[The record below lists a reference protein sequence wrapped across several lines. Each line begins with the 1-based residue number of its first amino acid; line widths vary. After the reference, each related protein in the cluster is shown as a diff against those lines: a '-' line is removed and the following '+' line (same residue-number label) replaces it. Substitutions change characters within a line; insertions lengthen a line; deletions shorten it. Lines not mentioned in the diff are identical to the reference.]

1 MSKKLKGKLKS
12 KMRKKNTVKR
22 RTSKRPTANMYGTDR
37 PVGQPDYSMGKE
49 NYMKPLSED
58 EYENAQ
64 KMVSERIKDLIPQLQ
79 KMTVDEREKLKV
91 RTNNIINLKN
101 TVEKYFRKYPDEL
114 TLKEFHEIEGNFID
128 DFMIGSALEQMEVK
142 VVDLT
147 TGTTGTI
154 ESLDTAFNQYI
165 R

>member
-22 RTSKRPTANMYGTDR
+22 RTSKRPTENMYGTDR

-49 NYMKPLSED
+49 NYMKPLTEE
-58 EYENAQ
+58 EYTNAQ
-64 KMVSERIKDLIPQLQ
+64 KMVMKRIKDLIPELQ
-79 KMTVDEREKLKV
+79 KMTVEKREMLKV
-91 RTNNIINLKN
+91 RTNNIINLVN

-114 TLKEFHEIEGNFID
+114 TLKEYHEIEGNFMD
-128 DFMIGSALEQMEVK
+128 DIMIGSALEQMEVN
-142 VVDLT
+142 VVDFT

-154 ESLDTAFNQYI
+154 ESLDSVFNQ
-165 R
+165 